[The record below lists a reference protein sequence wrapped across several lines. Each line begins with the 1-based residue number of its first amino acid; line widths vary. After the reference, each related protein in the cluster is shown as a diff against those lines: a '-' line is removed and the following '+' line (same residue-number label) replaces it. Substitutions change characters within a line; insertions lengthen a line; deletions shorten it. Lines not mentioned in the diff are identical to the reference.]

1 MSLHDLTFQL
11 GLHTLYLVRELDIQ
25 HGKVSYAEV
34 VLDLDV
40 FDPWAFY
47 VNLVFTLSK
56 RIFLSV
62 KVVMCVYRQSYPTS
76 RKIALCSVTLKF
88 I

>member
-40 FDPWAFY
+40 FNPWAFY
-47 VNLVFTLSK
+47 VNLVFALRAAMRLRTYQCVSK
-56 RIFLSV
+56 YFF
-62 KVVMCVYRQSYPTS
+62 P
-76 RKIALCSVTLKF
+76 
-88 I
+88 

>member
-1 MSLHDLTFQL
+1 MFRHLLGDRLMSLHDLTFQL
-11 GLHTLYLVRELDIQ
+11 GLHTLYLVRELYIQ

-47 VNLVFTLSK
+47 VNLVFTL
-56 RIFLSV
+56 RAAMRLRTYQ
-62 KVVMCVYRQSYPTS
+62 CVSEYFFP
-76 RKIALCSVTLKF
+76 
-88 I
+88 